1 MTQLLTVDATV
12 EALASIIHSNPRGLL
27 MERDELTGWVL
38 SMNNIKVVRAPIGKC
53 G

>member
-12 EALASIIHSNPRGLL
+12 EALASVIASNPRGVL

-38 SMNNIKVVRAPIGKC
+38 AMNQVGLRRGGEVE
-53 G
+53 